1 MGLTNIYMG
10 GVKRSPPERR
20 AHECFPQT
28 FDGDAGEEA

>member
-20 AHECFPQT
+20 AYECLPQEV
-28 FDGDAGEEA
+28 DGHAGEEA